1 MSELEAEIEEQG
13 ARRSPRKH
21 GRKEQFRFSAKDDI
35 ALLKETISL
44 FPHGEP
50 HGLMGKAW
58 ETICVNFKRHC
69 HQVGKKAEAPTSA
82 GLKRRIGELLKQWAK
97 EEIQSLRKSGTDED
111 FEEKEMLLTDLSE
124 MMENIDQKRAQ
135 KGIKG

>member
-1 MSELEAEIEEQG
+1 LEDYLC
-13 ARRSPRKH
+13 
-21 GRKEQFRFSAKDDI
+21 QFQE
-35 ALLKETISL
+35 ALSSS
-44 FPHGEP
+44 
-50 HGLMGKAW
+50 
-58 ETICVNFKRHC
+58 R
-69 HQVGKKAEAPTSA
+69 QKAEAPTSA
-82 GLKRRIGELLKQWAK
+82 GLKRRIDKLLKQWAK

>member
-35 ALLKETISL
+35 ALLKETIISL

-50 HGLMGKAW
+50 HGLMGKAL
-58 ETICVNFKRHC
+58 
-69 HQVGKKAEAPTSA
+69 QLLLQ
-82 GLKRRIGELLKQWAK
+82 GLYLC
-97 EEIQSLRKSGTDED
+97 LR
-111 FEEKEMLLTDLSE
+111 
-124 MMENIDQKRAQ
+124 
-135 KGIKG
+135 